1 VVDLGRV
8 GIWSSELRRHADAA
22 AIADAAAELEE
33 LGYSALWFP
42 GGQGGPVMEAAEHL
56 LEATRRVPVAT
67 GILNIWMH
75 EPQDVAVEHARLER
89 EYDGRFLLGLGIG
102 HAPTVNAKQP
112 GLYRKPYTKM
122 RSYLDAL
129 DAAEPP
135 VPRDERILAAL
146 KPRML
151 ELARDRSIGA
161 HPYFVPVEHTA
172 VARERLG
179 AGAVLAPEQA
189 VVLETDPAKARER
202 ARSHVGRYLELPN
215 YTGNLLELGFDESD
229 IAGGG
234 SDRLVDAIV
243 AWGDEEAIAE
253 RVRAHHEAGAD
264 HVCIQVVGV
273 AQGELPLGEWRA
285 LAHSVTR

>member
-1 VVDLGRV
+1 MKLERV
-8 GIWSSELRRHADAA
+8 GVWSSELRRHPDPG
-22 AIADAAAELEE
+22 AIADAAAELEQ

-56 LEATRRVPVAT
+56 LASTRRVPVAT

-75 EPQDVAVEHARLER
+75 DPQEVAVEHARLVR
-89 EYDGRFLLGLGIG
+89 EHDGRFLLGLGIG
-102 HAPTVNAKQP
+102 HAPSVNAKQP
-112 GLYRKPYTKM
+112 GLYRKPYSKM

-129 DAAEPP
+129 DAASPP
-135 VPRDERILAAL
+135 VPAGERILAAL

-151 ELARDRSIGA
+151 ELSRDRSLGA

-179 AGAVLAPEQA
+179 PGALLAPEQA
-189 VVLETDPAKARER
+189 VVLETDPTRARER
-202 ARSHVGRYLELPN
+202 ARSHMGRYLELPN
-215 YTGNLLELGFDESD
+215 YTGNLLELGFDETD
-229 IAGGG
+229 IAHGG

-243 AWGDEEAIAE
+243 AWGDEAAIAD
-253 RVRAHHEAGAD
+253 RVRAHREAGAD

-273 AQGELPLGEWRA
+273 PQGELPLGEWRA
-285 LAHSVTR
+285 LAPALTG